1 MNKCAFGRGF
11 VMAKYFHLIIILTA
25 AVLTAAS
32 CSTPERNQKKGD
44 VLFSRGEYYEAALRY
59 KTAYSMTP
67 RKDRE
72 GRGMRAFLMG
82 ECYRHINSVAKA
94 EGAYRNAA
102 RYDYTDTTTLF
113 HLAAM
118 QRMLGNYKAAAD
130 NYRLYLEKHPDDP
143 LSIAG
148 LASCDLAKQ
157 MKEEGS
163 SYIVKSVPLLMSRR
177 ADYCPV
183 LYGEKWDKLLF
194 TSTRTEA
201 MGDDDSPIT
210 GMKNG
215 DFFYTQKD
223 EKGKWK
229 PVEALQGNVNT
240 AYDEGAACITP
251 DGGTMYFT
259 YCPTD
264 PEYPRY
270 AEIWS
275 SSRSD
280 ATWSKPEKV
289 TISADTL
296 SSYAHPAVSPDGR
309 WLYFVSDMPGGLGG
323 YDIWRARL
331 NGNSIGAME
340 NLGAPVNSAGNE
352 MFPTFRLDGELYF
365 SSDGHPG
372 MGGLDIYRAREDTV
386 TGKWTVEILP
396 SPVNS
401 SGDDF
406 SMTFEGVHNRGYF
419 SSNRKNGR
427 GWDHIYSFE
436 KPEVVHSVFGYV
448 YEQDGYELPQ
458 ASVYM
463 VGNDG
468 TNINFGVRADG
479 SFEQEIKPGVKYVLL
494 ATCDSFLNYKQDF
507 YIDSSDVSTTDTL
520 YFPLPSVNS
529 PVLVRNVFYEFNSA
543 KLTDNSRQALDNLT
557 RLLKD
562 NPNTSIELSSHC
574 DYRGNELYNRR
585 LSQHRAESVV
595 DYLIAHG
602 IEPGRLTAVG
612 YGKLRPKV
620 VTRRLASVYKFL
632 HEGDTLTEKYIKRL
646 KAAWQDTCNA
656 LNRRTEFKVL
666 QTTYGLT
673 DKAGHLDAKALLGVR
688 KPAAAKEPIVKVY
701 VPTPAEAAAADGKPL
716 PKAGDAKGKAVA
728 AGKGTVVNVKEAAA
742 AGKASAGK
750 GTAAGKETAANV
762 KGTAANGKA
771 AAATKNTKTAPAAKT
786 DSTAKAV
793 NAKKDSAAK
802 VSAASKAATSTAASK
817 TATAD
822 GKATNA
828 AGKTATAATVAK
840 AATGK
845 TDTLAANAKAK
856 VTNTK
861 ATEKDTKAAAT
872 DNKAAATD
880 AKATTNAATAAK
892 TDAKKATTDTK
903 AAKTDTN
910 AAATA
915 KTSAVTKT
923 TPTATDTKNAATDA
937 KTAAKDAKD
946 TKTDKASTGKSAVK
960 NSVRARRDSLLRARK
975 EAADAAKKSA
985 AAETEKT
992 AAKTTTNT
1000 AKAAKAAAKTA
1011 AATKTATTATKAA
1024 ATTAAATTAK
1034 TATKAAKAAATSAK
1048 AAANTAKAAKTTAKS
1063 ATTTT
1068 KSATTAADAAS
1079 AKARAKAAAKAEKAA
1094 AKARKKA
1101 AAKARRDS
1109 IATAKAAAKAAA
1121 AKAKAEKKA
1130 AKLKADSI
1138 KRAEKAAAKQRADSV
1153 KKAQKAAAKQ
1163 QTVARAQAARSQDS
1177 AKVKSTVR
1185 KKATDTT
1192 AATAKAA
1199 KQTAKTAASTKTAAK
1214 STAKSATT
1222 TTKTATKTAKAATSA
1237 TKAAATA
1244 AKATSTTTKTA
1255 TSAAK
1260 STSTSAKAAT
1270 TTTKTNTSTSKA
1282 TPKIMD
1288 KALQDSIIAKAR
1300 RDAELEK
1307 AKKNK
1312 K

>member
-340 NLGAPVNSAGNE
+340 NLGAPVNSSGNE
-352 MFPTFRLDGELYF
+352 MFPTFRPDGELYF

-688 KPAAAKEPIVKVY
+688 KPVAAKEPIVKVY

-728 AGKGTVVNVKEAAA
+728 AGKGTVVNVKEA
-742 AGKASAGK
+742 GVAGK
-750 GTAAGKETAANV
+750 GTAAT
-762 KGTAANGKA
+762 GKA
-771 AAATKNTKTAPAAKT
+771 AAKNTKTAPAAKA
-786 DSTAKAV
+786 DSTTKAV

-802 VSAASKAATSTAASK
+802 VSTAKAGAAGKAAAAASK
-817 TATAD
+817 TA
-822 GKATNA
+822 
-828 AGKTATAATVAK
+828 
-840 AATGK
+840 
-845 TDTLAANAKAK
+845 
-856 VTNTK
+856 
-861 ATEKDTKAAAT
+861 AAAT
-872 DNKAAATD
+872 TAGKVAAAASKAATD

-937 KTAAKDAKD
+937 KAAAKDAKD
-946 TKTDKASTGKSAVK
+946 TKTDKASAGKSAVK

-1244 AKATSTTTKTA
+1244 AKATSTTSKTA

>member
-340 NLGAPVNSAGNE
+340 NLGAPVNSSGNE
-352 MFPTFRLDGELYF
+352 MFPTFRPDGELYF

-728 AGKGTVVNVKEAAA
+728 AGKGTVVNVKEA
-742 AGKASAGK
+742 GVAGK
-750 GTAAGKETAANV
+750 GTAAT
-762 KGTAANGKA
+762 GKA
-771 AAATKNTKTAPAAKT
+771 AAKNTKTAPAAKA
-786 DSTAKAV
+786 DSTTKAV

-802 VSAASKAATSTAASK
+802 VSTAKAGAAGKAAAAASK
-817 TATAD
+817 TA
-822 GKATNA
+822 
-828 AGKTATAATVAK
+828 
-840 AATGK
+840 
-845 TDTLAANAKAK
+845 
-856 VTNTK
+856 
-861 ATEKDTKAAAT
+861 AAAT
-872 DNKAAATD
+872 TAGKVAAAASKAATD

-923 TPTATDTKNAATDA
+923 TPTATDA
-937 KTAAKDAKD
+937 KAAAKDAKD
-946 TKTDKASTGKSAVK
+946 TKTDKASAGKSAVK

-1244 AKATSTTTKTA
+1244 AKATSTTSKTA

-1270 TTTKTNTSTSKA
+1270 TTTKTNISTSKA

>member
-1 MNKCAFGRGF
+1 MNK
-11 VMAKYFHLIIILTA
+11 FHLIIILTA

-340 NLGAPVNSAGNE
+340 NLGAPVNSSGNE
-352 MFPTFRLDGELYF
+352 MFPTFRPDGELYF

-923 TPTATDTKNAATDA
+923 TPTATDA
-937 KTAAKDAKD
+937 KAAAKDAKD
-946 TKTDKASTGKSAVK
+946 TKTDKASAGKSAVK

-1011 AATKTATTATKAA
+1011 AANKTATTATKAA

-1244 AKATSTTTKTA
+1244 AKATSTTSKTA

>member
-340 NLGAPVNSAGNE
+340 NLGAPVNSSGNE
-352 MFPTFRLDGELYF
+352 MFPTFRPDGELYF

-880 AKATTNAATAAK
+880 AKVTTNAATAAK

-903 AAKTDTN
+903 DAKTDTN

-923 TPTATDTKNAATDA
+923 TPTATDA
-937 KTAAKDAKD
+937 KAAAKDAKD
-946 TKTDKASTGKSAVK
+946 TKTDKASAGKSAVK

-1244 AKATSTTTKTA
+1244 AKATSTTSKTA

>member
-701 VPTPAEAAAADGKPL
+701 VPTPAEAAVADGKPL

-923 TPTATDTKNAATDA
+923 TPTATDA
-937 KTAAKDAKD
+937 KAAAKDAKD
-946 TKTDKASTGKSAVK
+946 TKTDKASAGKSAVK

-1011 AATKTATTATKAA
+1011 AANKTATTATKAA

-1222 TTKTATKTAKAATSA
+1222 TTKTAT
-1237 TKAAATA
+1237 
-1244 AKATSTTTKTA
+1244 STTT
-1255 TSAAK
+1255 
-1260 STSTSAKAAT
+1260 KAAT

>member
-340 NLGAPVNSAGNE
+340 NLGAPVNSSGNE
-352 MFPTFRLDGELYF
+352 MFPTFRPDGELYF

-923 TPTATDTKNAATDA
+923 TPTATDA
-937 KTAAKDAKD
+937 KAAAKDAKD
-946 TKTDKASTGKSAVK
+946 TKTDKASAGKSAVK

-1244 AKATSTTTKTA
+1244 AKATSTTSKTA

>member
-585 LSQHRAESVV
+585 RSQHRAESVV

-872 DNKAAATD
+872 DSKAAAT
-880 AKATTNAATAAK
+880 N
-892 TDAKKATTDTK
+892 
-903 AAKTDTN
+903 
-910 AAATA
+910 
-915 KTSAVTKT
+915 
-923 TPTATDTKNAATDA
+923 
-937 KTAAKDAKD
+937 AKD
-946 TKTDKASTGKSAVK
+946 TKTDKASAGKSAVK

-1011 AATKTATTATKAA
+1011 AANKTATTATKAA

-1244 AKATSTTTKTA
+1244 AKATSTTSKTA

>member
-340 NLGAPVNSAGNE
+340 NLGAPVNSSGNE
-352 MFPTFRLDGELYF
+352 MFPTFRPDGELYF

-786 DSTAKAV
+786 DSTTKAV

-828 AGKTATAATVAK
+828 AGKTATAATVAQ

-923 TPTATDTKNAATDA
+923 TPTATDA
-937 KTAAKDAKD
+937 KAAAKDAKD
-946 TKTDKASTGKSAVK
+946 TKTDKASAGKSAVK

-1011 AATKTATTATKAA
+1011 AANKTATTATKAA

-1222 TTKTATKTAKAATSA
+1222 TTKTATKTAKAAT
-1237 TKAAATA
+1237 
-1244 AKATSTTTKTA
+1244 
-1255 TSAAK
+1255 
-1260 STSTSAKAAT
+1260 

>member
-340 NLGAPVNSAGNE
+340 NLGAPVNSSGNE
-352 MFPTFRLDGELYF
+352 MFPTFRPDGELYF

-688 KPAAAKEPIVKVY
+688 KPVAAKEPIVKVY

-923 TPTATDTKNAATDA
+923 TPTATDA
-937 KTAAKDAKD
+937 KAAAKDAKD
-946 TKTDKASTGKSAVK
+946 TKTDKASAGKSAVK

-1244 AKATSTTTKTA
+1244 AKATSTTSKTA

>member
-44 VLFSRGEYYEAALRY
+44 VLFARGEYYEAALRY

-67 RKDRE
+67 RKDRRKDRE

-352 MFPTFRLDGELYF
+352 MFPTFRPDGELYF

-401 SGDDF
+401 SARRRQFRAGD
-406 SMTFEGVHNRGYF
+406 
-419 SSNRKNGR
+419 
-427 GWDHIYSFE
+427 
-436 KPEVVHSVFGYV
+436 
-448 YEQDGYELPQ
+448 Q
-458 ASVYM
+458 ARRQ
-463 VGNDG
+463 
-468 TNINFGVRADG
+468 VR
-479 SFEQEIKPGVKYVLL
+479 P
-494 ATCDSFLNYKQDF
+494 
-507 YIDSSDVSTTDTL
+507 
-520 YFPLPSVNS
+520 
-529 PVLVRNVFYEFNSA
+529 
-543 KLTDNSRQALDNLT
+543 
-557 RLLKD
+557 
-562 NPNTSIELSSHC
+562 
-574 DYRGNELYNRR
+574 
-585 LSQHRAESVV
+585 
-595 DYLIAHG
+595 
-602 IEPGRLTAVG
+602 
-612 YGKLRPKV
+612 
-620 VTRRLASVYKFL
+620 
-632 HEGDTLTEKYIKRL
+632 
-646 KAAWQDTCNA
+646 
-656 LNRRTEFKVL
+656 
-666 QTTYGLT
+666 
-673 DKAGHLDAKALLGVR
+673 AGHLR
-688 KPAAAKEPIVKVY
+688 Q
-701 VPTPAEAAAADGKPL
+701 L
-716 PKAGDAKGKAVA
+716 PQ
-728 AGKGTVVNVKEAAA
+728 
-742 AGKASAGK
+742 
-750 GTAAGKETAANV
+750 
-762 KGTAANGKA
+762 
-771 AAATKNTKTAPAAKT
+771 
-786 DSTAKAV
+786 
-793 NAKKDSAAK
+793 
-802 VSAASKAATSTAASK
+802 
-817 TATAD
+817 
-822 GKATNA
+822 
-828 AGKTATAATVAK
+828 
-840 AATGK
+840 
-845 TDTLAANAKAK
+845 L
-856 VTNTK
+856 
-861 ATEKDTKAAAT
+861 
-872 DNKAAATD
+872 
-880 AKATTNAATAAK
+880 
-892 TDAKKATTDTK
+892 
-903 AAKTDTN
+903 
-910 AAATA
+910 
-915 KTSAVTKT
+915 
-923 TPTATDTKNAATDA
+923 
-937 KTAAKDAKD
+937 
-946 TKTDKASTGKSAVK
+946 
-960 NSVRARRDSLLRARK
+960 
-975 EAADAAKKSA
+975 
-985 AAETEKT
+985 
-992 AAKTTTNT
+992 
-1000 AKAAKAAAKTA
+1000 
-1011 AATKTATTATKAA
+1011 
-1024 ATTAAATTAK
+1024 
-1034 TATKAAKAAATSAK
+1034 
-1048 AAANTAKAAKTTAKS
+1048 
-1063 ATTTT
+1063 
-1068 KSATTAADAAS
+1068 
-1079 AKARAKAAAKAEKAA
+1079 
-1094 AKARKKA
+1094 
-1101 AAKARRDS
+1101 
-1109 IATAKAAAKAAA
+1109 
-1121 AKAKAEKKA
+1121 
-1130 AKLKADSI
+1130 
-1138 KRAEKAAAKQRADSV
+1138 
-1153 KKAQKAAAKQ
+1153 
-1163 QTVARAQAARSQDS
+1163 
-1177 AKVKSTVR
+1177 
-1185 KKATDTT
+1185 
-1192 AATAKAA
+1192 
-1199 KQTAKTAASTKTAAK
+1199 
-1214 STAKSATT
+1214 
-1222 TTKTATKTAKAATSA
+1222 
-1237 TKAAATA
+1237 
-1244 AKATSTTTKTA
+1244 
-1255 TSAAK
+1255 
-1260 STSTSAKAAT
+1260 
-1270 TTTKTNTSTSKA
+1270 
-1282 TPKIMD
+1282 
-1288 KALQDSIIAKAR
+1288 
-1300 RDAELEK
+1300 
-1307 AKKNK
+1307 
-1312 K
+1312 

>member
-340 NLGAPVNSAGNE
+340 NLGAPVNSSGNE
-352 MFPTFRLDGELYF
+352 MFPTFRPDGELYF

-903 AAKTDTN
+903 DAKTDTN

-923 TPTATDTKNAATDA
+923 TPTATDA
-937 KTAAKDAKD
+937 KAAAKDAKD
-946 TKTDKASTGKSAVK
+946 TKTDKASAGKSAVK

-1011 AATKTATTATKAA
+1011 AANKTATTATKAA

-1199 KQTAKTAASTKTAAK
+1199 KQTAKTAASAKTAAK

>member
-340 NLGAPVNSAGNE
+340 NLGAPVNSSGNE
-352 MFPTFRLDGELYF
+352 MFPTFRPDGELYF

-802 VSAASKAATSTAASK
+802 VSAAKAGAAGKAAAAASK
-817 TATAD
+817 TA
-822 GKATNA
+822 
-828 AGKTATAATVAK
+828 
-840 AATGK
+840 
-845 TDTLAANAKAK
+845 
-856 VTNTK
+856 
-861 ATEKDTKAAAT
+861 AAAT
-872 DNKAAATD
+872 TAGKVAAAASKAATD

-923 TPTATDTKNAATDA
+923 TPTATDA
-937 KTAAKDAKD
+937 KAAAKDAKD
-946 TKTDKASTGKSAVK
+946 TKTDKASAGKSAVK

-1011 AATKTATTATKAA
+1011 AANKTATTATKAA

-1121 AKAKAEKKA
+1121 AKTKAEKKA

-1244 AKATSTTTKTA
+1244 AKATSTTSKTA

-1260 STSTSAKAAT
+1260 STSTSAKAAP

>member
-352 MFPTFRLDGELYF
+352 MFPTFRPDGELYF

-903 AAKTDTN
+903 DAKTDTN

-923 TPTATDTKNAATDA
+923 TPTATDA
-937 KTAAKDAKD
+937 KAAAKDAKD
-946 TKTDKASTGKSAVK
+946 TKTDKASAGKSAVK

-1011 AATKTATTATKAA
+1011 AANKTATTATKAA

-1199 KQTAKTAASTKTAAK
+1199 KQTAKTAASAKTAAK

>member
-340 NLGAPVNSAGNE
+340 NLGAPVNSSGNE
-352 MFPTFRLDGELYF
+352 MFPTFRPDGELYF

-937 KTAAKDAKD
+937 KD
-946 TKTDKASTGKSAVK
+946 TKTDKASAGKSAVK

-1011 AATKTATTATKAA
+1011 AANKTATTATKAA

-1121 AKAKAEKKA
+1121 AKTKAEKKA

-1244 AKATSTTTKTA
+1244 AKATSTTSKTA

>member
-340 NLGAPVNSAGNE
+340 NLGAPVNSSGNE
-352 MFPTFRLDGELYF
+352 MFPTFRPDGELYF

-688 KPAAAKEPIVKVY
+688 KPVAAKEPIVKVY
-701 VPTPAEAAAADGKPL
+701 GPTPAEAAAADGKPL

-771 AAATKNTKTAPAAKT
+771 AAAIKNTKTAPAAKT

-880 AKATTNAATAAK
+880 AK
-892 TDAKKATTDTK
+892 
-903 AAKTDTN
+903 
-910 AAATA
+910 
-915 KTSAVTKT
+915 
-923 TPTATDTKNAATDA
+923 
-937 KTAAKDAKD
+937 D
-946 TKTDKASTGKSAVK
+946 TKTDKASAGKSAVK

-1011 AATKTATTATKAA
+1011 AANKTATTATKAA

-1244 AKATSTTTKTA
+1244 AKATSTTSKTA

>member
-340 NLGAPVNSAGNE
+340 NLGAPVNSSGNE
-352 MFPTFRLDGELYF
+352 MFPTFRPDGELYF

-771 AAATKNTKTAPAAKT
+771 AAAIKNTKTAPAAKT

-937 KTAAKDAKD
+937 KD
-946 TKTDKASTGKSAVK
+946 TKTDKASAGKSAVK

-1011 AATKTATTATKAA
+1011 AANKTATTATKAA

-1244 AKATSTTTKTA
+1244 AKATSTTSKTA